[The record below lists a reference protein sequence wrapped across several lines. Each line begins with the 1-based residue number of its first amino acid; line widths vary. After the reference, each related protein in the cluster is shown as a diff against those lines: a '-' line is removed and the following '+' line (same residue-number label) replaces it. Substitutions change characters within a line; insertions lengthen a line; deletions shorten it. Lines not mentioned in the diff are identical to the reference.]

1 MQSCREQQEKKT
13 FNEQRKDIKEN
24 NRIGKTRDQ
33 ENLEISSEHFMQE
46 WVR

>member
-13 FNEQRKDIKEN
+13 FNEQHKDIKEN

-46 WVR
+46 WA